1 MTTLNIITV
10 VRNDPLGIQRTIYS
24 LLNFAKRTPHLH
36 FFHHIQDGNSQD
48 HTKSSVFE
56 ILNKNKLKN
65 YKFRF
70 KTEKDVGIYDAMNK
84 AAKEFK
90 VGDLIVFM
98 NAGDEFSERSDAQ
111 KFLAALKDFI
121 SRRES
126 LAFFR
131 SRNVFQKHSYFMP
144 SIDIKSTNSF
154 KIWVKSHTP
163 VHQAIIFK
171 IDKKYALKFP
181 SDFTI
186 QSDTYLIYTILKKY
200 SNPVFYDL
208 ELCKFELGGLS
219 GDYKSFSKVLLQTRE
234 QIKIMR
240 LRDQGIF
247 AITIISVTLLI
258 KFFLHSLLGS
268 KFIWLHIKINQM
280 IKN

>member
-1 MTTLNIITV
+1 MATLNIITV

-24 LLNFAKRTPHLH
+24 LLNLAKRVPHLH
-36 FFHHIQDGNSQD
+36 FFHHIQDGNSND
-48 HTKSSVFE
+48 HTKSSAFE

-70 KTEKDVGIYDAMNK
+70 KSEKDIGIYDAMNK
-84 AAKEFK
+84 AAKKFK
-90 VGDLIVFM
+90 VGDLVVFM
-98 NAGDEFSERSDAQ
+98 NAGDEFSEKIDTK
-111 KFLAALKDFI
+111 KFVVALENFI
-121 SRRES
+121 SRKES
-126 LAFFR
+126 IAFFR
-131 SRNVFQKHSYFMP
+131 SKNIFGQHAYFMP
-144 SIDIKSTNSF
+144 PLYIQSTSSF
-154 KIWVKSHTP
+154 RGWVRSHTP

-171 IDKKYALKFP
+171 IDKKYALDFP
-181 SDFTI
+181 LDFYI

-219 GDYKSFSKVLLQTRE
+219 GDYRSFSKVLLQTKE

-240 LRDQGIF
+240 LRGEGVF
-247 AITIISVTLLI
+247 KITLISGVLLI
-258 KFFLHSLLGS
+258 KFILHSLLGS
-268 KFIWLHIKINQM
+268 KFTWLHIKINQI